1 MPTFKLAHAD
11 DDLALPPQRE
21 DALRVWLSDQQWMS
35 ILERIE
41 RQSREDRP
49 VDFASAAA
57 GERRQTD
64 DPRQP
69 ITARCLIR
77 VGAHGEEAGT
87 FLVRTRNISSG
98 GLGFVHHH
106 DLPPGAR
113 CTVALQLDDG
123 QGMIL
128 SGRVAWCR
136 EVLQLE
142 VEEAA
147 FEIGVQFDRPINLG
161 EFSDHVA

>member
-1 MPTFKLAHAD
+1 MPSFKLSHAD

-21 DALRVWLSDQQWMS
+21 EALRVWLSDQQWMS

-41 RQSREDRP
+41 RRSRAGEP
-49 VDFASAAA
+49 VDFAPAED
-57 GERRQTD
+57 ERREPS
-64 DPRQP
+64 DPRRP

-77 VGAHGEEAGT
+77 VGSYGEEAGT

-98 GLGFVHHH
+98 GLGFVHNH
-106 DLPPGAR
+106 DLKAGSR
-113 CTVALQLDDG
+113 CTIALQLDDG

-128 SGRVAWCR
+128 SGRIAWCR

-142 VEEAA
+142 VEQAA
-147 FEIGVQFDRPINLG
+147 FEIGVQFDRPIALG
-161 EFSDHVA
+161 NFSDHVA